1 MEDEPEMPAPR
12 LDEVAEAIAA
22 AFPKLSPEEQRIS
35 IAIYRRL
42 AQGRPA
48 GIADI
53 ASEARVG
60 ASQVE
65 AAIRGW
71 RGRIHLDDGGAVI
84 GYSGLTLSKTRHR
97 LRLNG
102 HDHRLHTWCAW
113 DTLFIPMLLGSE
125 AEVESECPVSRE
137 QIALRV
143 TRRGADAVSHPG
155 AVISFVTPQQG
166 KIEQDVIRNF
176 CHFVHFFASAAEG
189 GRWTAEHPETFLLSL
204 ADAWELGRRKNAL
217 LYRDTLEPAAT

>member
-1 MEDEPEMPAPR
+1 MLAPS

-35 IAIYRRL
+35 IAIYRCL

-48 GIADI
+48 GIAEI

-65 AAIRGW
+65 TAIRGW
-71 RGRIHLDDGGAVI
+71 SGRIYCDDSGAVI
-84 GYSGLTLSKTRHR
+84 GYSGLTLSKTRHG

-102 HDHRLHTWCAW
+102 CDRQLYTWCAW
-113 DTLFIPMLLGSE
+113 DTLFIPMLLESE
-125 AEVESECPVSRE
+125 AEVESECPVSGER
-137 QIALRV
+137 ISLRV
-143 TRRGADAVSHPG
+143 TRRGAEPASHSAAV
-155 AVISFVTPQQG
+155 VSFVTPRLG

-176 CHFVHFFASAAEG
+176 CHFVHFFASAADGE
-189 GRWTAEHPETFLLSL
+189 RWTAAHPETFLLSL
-204 ADAWELGRRKNAL
+204 AHAWELGRRKNAL
-217 LYRDTLEPAAT
+217 LYRDTLAPAWA